1 MKPCYIFVVKILLEL
16 ITFKYCVCVFSYSLA
31 EYVMSLS
38 GMSEDNFKE
47 AVTDQYSDLYWDEDL
62 LHEMYEVVTGGQKI
76 RR

>member
-1 MKPCYIFVVKILLEL
+1 M
-16 ITFKYCVCVFSYSLA
+16 CVFSYSLA

-38 GMSEDNFKE
+38 GISEDNFKE

>member
-1 MKPCYIFVVKILLEL
+1 M
-16 ITFKYCVCVFSYSLA
+16 CVFSYSLA

-76 RR
+76 QRSVPFKHTNSVLSLALS

>member
-1 MKPCYIFVVKILLEL
+1 M
-16 ITFKYCVCVFSYSLA
+16 CVFSYSLA

-62 LHEMYEVVTGGQKI
+62 LHEMYKVVTGGQKI

>member
-1 MKPCYIFVVKILLEL
+1 M
-16 ITFKYCVCVFSYSLA
+16 CVFSYFLA

-76 RR
+76 RRWVPFKHTNSVLSLALS

>member
-1 MKPCYIFVVKILLEL
+1 M
-16 ITFKYCVCVFSYSLA
+16 CVFSYFLA